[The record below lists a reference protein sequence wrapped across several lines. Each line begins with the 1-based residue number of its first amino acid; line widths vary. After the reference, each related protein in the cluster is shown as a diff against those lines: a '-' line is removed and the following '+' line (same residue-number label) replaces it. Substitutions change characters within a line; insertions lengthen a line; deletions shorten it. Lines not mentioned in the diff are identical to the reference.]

1 MSDLAN
7 MDNFQAY
14 VDGEAVEPVSPVNE
28 EDRTVRLT
36 RVEELPIDN
45 DSMNFENPVVELF
58 EELDERLS

>member
-1 MSDLAN
+1 MTDLPN
-7 MDNFQAY
+7 MDNFQACL
-14 VDGEAVEPVSPVNE
+14 DEEALKRTSPVNE